1 MNIEIPPQQRD
12 LSSAIAEGDIRV
24 LLMVLVHMTGDARW
38 LEPRYKPKRDVRL
51 IPDPDAGVSAEIQQ
65 EIRAAVL
72 KLFANGTPKPVIT
85 DPGNEL
91 MLKMMRAC
99 LGENVAPE
107 YAPLMRE
114 EMGFVAR
121 EARWN
126 HRPPDERLAQ
136 QHVLIVGAGVCA
148 IALGVAL
155 GRLGIPYT
163 IVEKND
169 ELGGTWYVNR
179 YPGCGVDTPNHSYS
193 YSFGPRNPW
202 TRYFC
207 QREELLEYLKKVAAE
222 YDIRKRLR
230 LNTELTASRWDEDRR
245 CWISTLKTKDGEEI
259 FESTALVSAIG
270 QLNDPLP
277 AYFKGQENFKGL
289 RLHSALW
296 TNDINVDGKRIAVI
310 GTGATAMQLVPSIAD
325 RVASVTVYQRTA
337 QWARPVKG
345 YSEAITE
352 GAQWLLAHLP
362 FYVQWYRFNM
372 FWRYGDGLLPFL
384 RKDPSWPYPDRA
396 VNKSNDRH
404 RQELTDFIGSEL
416 KARPDLIEKC
426 VPTYPPYGKRILLD
440 NGWFRTLTKPN
451 VELVTDAID
460 RFSRDGIVT
469 TDGKLRPADII
480 VVSTGFK
487 VTEMAARLNIAGRD
501 GSNLREKWANDNPT
515 AYLGLTV
522 PGFPNFFCMLGPNSG
537 PAHGGSVIFQSECQS
552 RYISACLVDMI
563 ERGAAAIDVRQDVHD
578 EYVRKV
584 DAEHEQMIWTHPGMT
599 TYYRNKQG
607 RVFSAMPWRF
617 VDYWAM
623 THDPDLSQYRL
634 TQSHNPTPLAIA
646 SENERSTMSDASSFR
661 PIRPDRK

>member
-1 MNIEIPPQQRD
+1 MPRKELD
-12 LSSAIAEGDIRV
+12 LASAIAEADIRC
-24 LLMVLVHMTGDARW
+24 LLMVLVHMTGDERW
-38 LEPRYKPKRDVRL
+38 LEPPYRPKRDVRL
-51 IPDPDAGVSAEIQQ
+51 IPDPHAGVPMEIQD

-72 KLFANGTPKPVIT
+72 KLFANGNPRPVVT

-99 LGENVAPE
+99 LGENVAGE

-114 EMGFVAR
+114 EMGFVPR
-121 EARWN
+121 EARWT
-126 HRPPDERLAQ
+126 RPPSNAVLAQ
-136 QHVLIVGAGVCA
+136 QHVLIVGGGVCA
-148 IALGVAL
+148 IALGVTL

-207 QREELLEYLKKVAAE
+207 QREELLDYLLKVADE
-222 YDIRKRLR
+222 YDIRSHLR
-230 LNTELTASRWDEDRR
+230 LNTELTSSRWDESRR
-245 CWISTLKTKDGEEI
+245 RWISTLKTRHGTET
-259 FESTALVSAIG
+259 FESTVLVSAIG
-270 QLNDPLP
+270 QLNDPSR
-277 AYFKGQENFKGL
+277 AHFKGEENFRGQV
-289 RLHSALW
+289 LHSALW
-296 TNDINVDGKRIAVI
+296 SDDVDIAGKRVAVI

-337 QWARPVKG
+337 QWARPVQG
-345 YSEAITE
+345 YSAPITE
-352 GAQWLLAHLP
+352 GAKWLLAHLP

-384 RKDPSWPYPDRA
+384 RKDPAWPHPDRA
-396 VNKSNDRH
+396 VNKGNDRH
-404 RQELTDFIGSEL
+404 RQELTNFILSEL
-416 KARPDLIEKC
+416 KDRPDLIGKC

-440 NGWFRTLTKPN
+440 NGWFKTLTKPN
-451 VELVTDAID
+451 VELVTNDID
-460 RFSRDGIVT
+460 HFGRDGIVT
-469 TDGKLRPADII
+469 TDGKSRPADII
-480 VVSTGFK
+480 VIATGFK
-487 VTEMAARLNIAGRD
+487 VTEMAARLNITGRD
-501 GSNLREKWANDNPT
+501 GADLRTRWANDNPT

-563 ERGAAAIDVRQDVHD
+563 ERGVAAIDVRQDVHD
-578 EYVRKV
+578 DYIRKV
-584 DAEHEQMIWTHPGMT
+584 DTEHEAMIWTHPGMT
-599 TYYRNKQG
+599 TYYRNKSG

-617 VDYWAM
+617 VDYWRM
-623 THDPDLSQYRL
+623 THDPDLDEYLL
-634 TQSHNPTPLAIA
+634 TEA
-646 SENERSTMSDASSFR
+646 
-661 PIRPDRK
+661 